1 MKGVK
6 YVLVTLGCYISN
18 YTFTYRTVIYTTG
31 NSLSSPAFYALKV
44 LEDEKLADNAAKLG
58 KILRKELNTLDKLVV
73 KDVRGKGLFNAVE
86 IHEMSGWCWF
96 IHWLV
101 IPGVIVY
108 LGYA

>member
-6 YVLVTLGCYISN
+6 YVLVTLGCYISTTLSHTVQS
-18 YTFTYRTVIYTTG
+18 YWKLTVI
-31 NSLSSPAFYALKV
+31 SCLYALKV

-73 KDVRGKGLFNAVE
+73 KDVRGKGLFNAIE

>member
-6 YVLVTLGCYISN
+6 YVLVTLGCYISTTLSHTVQS
-18 YTFTYRTVIYTTG
+18 YYWKLTVI
-31 NSLSSPAFYALKV
+31 SCLYALKV

-73 KDVRGKGLFNAVE
+73 KDVRGKGLFNAIE